1 MNALLADNRINS
13 YNPELHHVIVKEAVL
28 YCVQNLHFVHV
39 HFKRVLY
46 QNFCINIDSVD
57 FSFKIVLV
65 QTYLKSEMLF
75 NCKSKYCCNNV
86 DKCLVC
92 FLIFEV
98 FSAPRCCRMF
108 TALWHCFVLLFSLL
122 FNTSPKLT
130 GIYYGAFS
138 LM

>member
-98 FSAPRCCRMF
+98 FSADWTAPRCCRMF
-108 TALWHCFVLLFSLL
+108 TAL
-122 FNTSPKLT
+122 
-130 GIYYGAFS
+130 
-138 LM
+138 